1 MSPWLRGAVPLILLP
16 LALAG
21 MGISAYLTAAHWGEQ
36 AIVCGGLGQC
46 DYVNT
51 SAYATVG
58 GIPVSF
64 LGALLYAAMAGAALT
79 WSREPA
85 DDRRAVLVWG
95 IALAGFGYAAYLTYV
110 ELFVLH
116 AICVWCVASAI
127 ILTTTLIIASAALF
141 LTPTEETAAA
151 PVRKPRR
158 ARGRRPRA
166 SSPR

>member
-1 MSPWLRGAVPLILLP
+1 MRPWQRRAVPLTVLP

-64 LGALLYAAMAGAALT
+64 LGALLYAALAGAALI
-79 WSREPA
+79 WRRQPA

-116 AICVWCVASAI
+116 AICVWCVASAV
-127 ILTTTLIIASAALF
+127 ILTATLIIASAALF
-141 LTPTEETAAA
+141 LTPEEAAA
-151 PVRKPRR
+151 PVRMPRR